1 MVDTG
6 KSKKSSNLVKVAE
19 TAEASEGVKT
29 ATIEAAGGKTTAAAT
44 HAVRVRGGKA
54 TPLTLCGFL
63 SRLST
68 LSFLAWIDMIQLQQT
83 RSATAHV
90 KWPTQ
95 RLLRF
100 SHFVKRGEK
109 IQTFS

>member
-68 LSFLAWIDMIQLQQT
+68 LSFHGWTIGHGEVHDDAFAAKTIRRRIRQ
-83 RSATAHV
+83 AHGTVNV
-90 KWPTQ
+90 KWH
-95 RLLRF
+95 RF
-100 SHFVKRGEK
+100 
-109 IQTFS
+109 